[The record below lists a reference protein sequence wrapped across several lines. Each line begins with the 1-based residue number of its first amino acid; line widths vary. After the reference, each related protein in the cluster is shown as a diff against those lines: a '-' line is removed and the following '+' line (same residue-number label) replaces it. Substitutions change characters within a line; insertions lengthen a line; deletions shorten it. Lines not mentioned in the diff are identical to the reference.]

1 MISPWYIGPPNA
13 SILPGVMRRVPYQH
27 RVLEYAKPNK
37 MIYEVEKRLKKYA
50 LHSAR
55 QRGQVLPSMME
66 FKNHTAMVHN
76 IFLHEYPVV
85 GLALG

>member
-50 LHSAR
+50 LEE
-55 QRGQVLPSMME
+55 QVLSPHPQCKAARTGPAQYDGIQE
-66 FKNHTAMVHN
+66 PYGDGA
-76 IFLHEYPVV
+76 
-85 GLALG
+85 